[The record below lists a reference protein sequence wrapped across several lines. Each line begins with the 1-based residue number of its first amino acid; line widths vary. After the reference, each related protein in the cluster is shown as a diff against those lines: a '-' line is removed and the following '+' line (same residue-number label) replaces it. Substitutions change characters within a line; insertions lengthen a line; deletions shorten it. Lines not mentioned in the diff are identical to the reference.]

1 LVRRF
6 LTIAA
11 AVALL
16 GLAAAPAVQATNTRV
31 SISNFAWSNPRVEI
45 DLDEKVTWDWI
56 GPDLAHS
63 VTGISPNALGW
74 DSDPNT
80 DAPSHLPGDSYT
92 VQFTQSGVYAFQ
104 CKLHASVRG
113 EVAVSNVPGDP
124 NSDPGPQAPLKLDV
138 TKPTLGSVVLQ
149 RQRFHSRKGTTTTAQ
164 INERG
169 TLEAEYFW
177 LRPNGSRKF
186 NGYAT
191 WKAFIGIN
199 RFGLGA
205 RGKHF
210 KAKPGRYLAVLR
222 ATDQSANVSKPVRK
236 HFEILG

>member
-1 LVRRF
+1 MA
-6 LTIAA
+6 T
-11 AVALL
+11 AVALA
-16 GLAAAPAVQATNTRV
+16 GLLAAPAAQATNTRV
-31 SISNFAWSNPRVEI
+31 SISNFAWSNPKVEI
-45 DLDEKVTWDWI
+45 DLDEKVIWDWI

-63 VTGISPNALGW
+63 VTGTSANALGW

-92 VQFTQSGVYAFQ
+92 LQFTQSGIYAFH

-113 EVAVSNVPGDP
+113 EVVVSNVPGDP
-124 NSDPGPQAPLKLDV
+124 SSDPGPQAPLNIDV

-149 RQRFHSRKGTTTTAQ
+149 RQRFHSHNGTTTTAQ
-164 INERG
+164 ISERG
-169 TLEAEYFW
+169 TLEAEYFR
-177 LRPNGSRKF
+177 LRPKGGRKF

-205 RGKHF
+205 RSKHF
-210 KAKPGRYLAVLR
+210 KARPGRYLAVLR
-222 ATDQSANVSKPVRK
+222 ATDLSANKSKPVRK
-236 HFEILG
+236 RFEILD